1 MVEDN
6 PCEHLEISI
15 VLKIFLLIRIEIYE
29 DTKISNAGPGN
40 FQVFIVNFQVFA
52 NSR

>member
-15 VLKIFLLIRIEIYE
+15 VLKIFLLILGLKFMRTQKYLMLAREIS
-29 DTKISNAGPGN
+29 KFLS
-40 FQVFIVNFQVFA
+40 
-52 NSR
+52 